1 MSDKY
6 AEPPKDSQI
15 QEWMGSMDAIPEDVL
30 VDALRQLAAY
40 EARCRGDAPSLATA
54 EVSVFWE
61 RASKRVRY
69 AKAKED
75 GAWGLDSVIE

>member
-40 EARCRGDAPSLATA
+40 EARCRGDAPLLAIA
-54 EVSVFWE
+54 EVGVFK
-61 RASKRVRY
+61 ASEQESEMSKCEGRWSMEMDRVFR
-69 AKAKED
+69 
-75 GAWGLDSVIE
+75 